1 MMGIVHPDWV
11 RLLPKQE
18 LTELSSFAIFRMA
31 GRENYP
37 GSHRRHACG
46 KLLSPITVGLLGL
59 MVAIVLWGTAYKLS
73 LYHPHPT
80 PIARAQVAKLWVES
94 RASYVVPLK
103 EIRDIPNDRS
113 HMDALAAQSVPA
125 FVLVGVFWSADDIF
139 RKRFYPSAFPVP
151 SRSPPSL

>member
-1 MMGIVHPDWV
+1 MIGTARLDGL
-11 RLLPKQE
+11 RLLPHQE
-18 LTELSSFAIFRMA
+18 LTKLSTFAIFRMA
-31 GRENYP
+31 GRENHP
-37 GSHRRHACG
+37 GSLRRHAGG

-113 HMDALAAQSVPA
+113 HQDALTAQSVPA
-125 FVLVGVFWSADDIF
+125 LVLTGVPWSADDPF
-139 RKRFYPSAFPVP
+139 RKQFYTSAFPIP